1 MFGIRRT
8 FIVPSEWALLY
19 HVRGRM
25 VADDAGTITNSDT
38 FHISSQYRYLL
49 VSVPLERVQI
59 RDSRDVS
66 LIINTLV
73 YNDPREVTVFPTDE
87 NNIPM
92 SEDLCL
98 KSFQLFVSFIHFDH
112 VCHYAIE
119 AKYESGEMSR
129 VQNVIIPIA

>member
-19 HVRGRM
+19 HVSGRM
-25 VADDAGTITNSDT
+25 FADDAGAITNSDT
-38 FHISSQYRYLL
+38 FHISSQYIYLL

-73 YNDPREVTVFPTDE
+73 YDDPSEVIVLPTDE

-92 SEDLCL
+92 SWDFCL
-98 KSFQLFVSFIHFDH
+98 SAS
-112 VCHYAIE
+112 
-119 AKYESGEMSR
+119 SSS
-129 VQNVIIPIA
+129 